1 MLFLIGLLLMAAAG
15 LFFWAGHNL
24 DHGVHWAEELCRQAP
39 ILCASP
45 YWLLLGGGAVM
56 SLALISK
63 AFKA

>member
-1 MLFLIGLLLMAAAG
+1 MLFLIGLLLIAAAG
-15 LFFWAGHNL
+15 LFFWAGHNR
-24 DHGVHWAEELCRQAP
+24 GVHWAEKLCRQAP

-45 YWLLLGGGAVM
+45 YWLPLGGGAVM

>member
-1 MLFLIGLLLMAAAG
+1 MLFLIGLLLIAAAG

-24 DHGVHWAEELCRQAP
+24 DRGVHRAEKLCRRAP

-45 YWLLLGGGAVM
+45 HWLLFGGGSVM
-56 SLALISK
+56 SLALVSK